1 MQIPHFGY
9 GEIQVINSTQQV
21 NKVKFAIF
29 VYQEAQTYWIYMFMS
44 KKLCFFFKTEL
55 WKRDQKSWNITVW
68 SNRVEN
74 SSKKKRIDKSLLPY

>member
-44 KKLCFFFKTEL
+44 KKLCFFSKPNCENVIKSHEILLSDQIESKTL
-55 WKRDQKSWNITVW
+55 R
-68 SNRVEN
+68 
-74 SSKKKRIDKSLLPY
+74 KKKTN